1 MTKAKRRRG
10 TLAPTFAAT
19 PLNDDVDKRYF
30 KKNINSKSFGSNDI
44 EIRELVRQ
52 MMKMGIRV
60 MMKVLVKLPSEAWK
74 KWGLIG
80 KPKKALCC

>member
-30 KKNINSKSFGSNDI
+30 KKNIDSKSFDSNDI
-44 EIRELVRQ
+44 EIRELVR
-52 MMKMGIRV
+52 
-60 MMKVLVKLPSEAWK
+60 
-74 KWGLIG
+74 
-80 KPKKALCC
+80 